1 MGALLTTLRRR
12 SAAAP
17 SNTYAVWSDITVNQ
31 VLSNGDLTI
40 TQALSGWNSAR
51 ASQGHIGVDEAFEA
65 QVGGATTW
73 IAGVATADQ
82 VLNNYLG
89 IGADGWGVYAAG
101 YSMHNGATADVSSFP
116 VGSWI
121 LTEIDRTNG
130 ELRQYLVSDGISRTL
145 LKTFDISA
153 AAAVGLFPAA
163 GLFGSS
169 IVANFGQTPLI
180 GPLSAGIREGIYE

>member
-1 MGALLTTLRRR
+1 MGG
-12 SAAAP
+12 SSAP
-17 SNTYAVWSDITVNQ
+17 SYTYAVWSDITVNQ

-40 TQALSGWNSAR
+40 TQAPAGWNSAR
-51 ASQGHIGVDEAFEA
+51 ASQGHIGVDESFES

-73 IAGVATADQ
+73 IVGVANSSQTLA
-82 VLNNYLG
+82 NYLG

-101 YSMHNGATADVSSFP
+101 FSMHNGATADVTAFN
-116 VGSWI
+116 VGDWI

-153 AAAVGLFPAA
+153 EAAVALFPAV

-169 IVANFGQTPLI
+169 AVANFGQTPLI